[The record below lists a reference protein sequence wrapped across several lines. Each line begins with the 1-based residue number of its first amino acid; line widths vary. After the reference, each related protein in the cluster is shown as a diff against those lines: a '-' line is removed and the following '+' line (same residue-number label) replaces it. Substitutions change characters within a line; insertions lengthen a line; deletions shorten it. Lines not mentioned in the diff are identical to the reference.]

1 MFPDGKPGEGITF
14 ETQINKI
21 SNKKGIK
28 FEKRRNERCVCVRER
43 ERISVF
49 IIGVLFTFD
58 TPP

>member
-43 ERISVF
+43 EREY
-49 IIGVLFTFD
+49 LCL
-58 TPP
+58 